1 MEIMDFLLNSIQ
13 NLVNFLFL
21 IAIIG
26 TLVVSWLYAHRLRK
40 RYSGANFPWSK
51 TAMIVGVEILL
62 WIAFTIF
69 WSFVKAFWWLILI
82 VAIIAIVLISRKKR
96 KYV

>member
-1 MEIMDFLLNSIQ
+1 MVDFILNGIQ
-13 NLVNFLFL
+13 NLVNLLFL

-26 TLVVSWLYAHRLRK
+26 TLGVSWLYAHRLQK
-40 RYSGANFPWSK
+40 QYGAEFPWNK
-51 TAMIVGVEILL
+51 TAMIVGIEVLL

-69 WSFVKAFWWLILI
+69 WGFVKAFWWLILI